1 MPQKAQQPQ
10 WLKYPCSQQSS
21 RRRIILPRIS
31 HEPDSKRLKVA
42 TDTCDLILNRKLDR
56 NNIPEVWLPDE
67 HCAHFGVCG
76 EEYDSILREL
86 NQNGRTRR

>member
-1 MPQKAQQPQ
+1 M
-10 WLKYPCSQQSS
+10 
-21 RRRIILPRIS
+21 
-31 HEPDSKRLKVA
+31 A